1 VPSDQEPYYLHIWQ
15 GVTDVWQLKRGDLVR
30 VANVDD
36 VFSVRTKEE
45 HETTRW
51 RLRPL
56 EGSEIRDE
64 VGPNVFYDAAVR
76 FMAENGMLRKKLRAD
91 IRMFDVWANEHRAY
105 SYRGNDTWVDL
116 IEPSPSAVTSPRTEQ
131 LPDDLWLVWRRS
143 KEIDDE
149 S

>member
-1 VPSDQEPYYLHIWQ
+1 VPPDQEPYYLHIWQ
-15 GVTDVWQLKRGDLVR
+15 KVTDVWQLKRGDLVR

-45 HETTRW
+45 QETTRW

-56 EGSEIRDE
+56 EGSEVRDE

-76 FMAENGMLRKKLRAD
+76 FMAENGMLRKRLQAD
-91 IRMFDVWANEHRAY
+91 IREYDVWANERFAF
-105 SYRGNDTWVDL
+105 SYRGSSGQWVDL
-116 IEPSPSAVTSPRTEQ
+116 CNSALPLGRTEE

-143 KEIDDE
+143 EETDDE